1 MRRGDRGIAVMAS
14 VGLVGC
20 PSCRSAIPGATGCP
34 RGGHRLSHEPGRTR
48 CLATLPPPERCKGRH
63 SPSIDRLCWAENR
76 SLRSVFTL
84 LRIEGRPVSAA
95 AKNSAGPCPAGLLA
109 CEVQQPYIAPCL
121 TPALSPPLGCRD
133 ASGDESPDA
142 SLHSAG
148 AAIGAVARHRRGYG
162 RRLMALCGHPIH
174 NQQRPQPH
182 SPWLAAATRS
192 TT

>member
-20 PSCRSAIPGATGCP
+20 PSRRRAIPGATGCP
-34 RGGHRLSHEPGRTR
+34 RGGHRLSHEPSCTR
-48 CLATLPPPERCKGRH
+48 CLATLPPPERYKGRH
-63 SPSIDRLCWAENR
+63 SQSIDRLRWAENR

-121 TPALSPPLGCRD
+121 TPALSPPLERQD

-142 SLHSAG
+142 SLQQAG

-162 RRLMALCGHPIH
+162 RRLMAPYGHH
-174 NQQRPQPH
+174 TH
-182 SPWLAAATRS
+182 H
-192 TT
+192 